1 MRIRAH
7 TTVWHKAFKELSIVF
22 RSSL

>member
-22 RSSL
+22 RSCL